1 MKIILTL
8 IILIAFLGCGNGILK
23 NENSE
28 VQELDS
34 CKTAVKFPNAKLI
47 EQQVNDSYTG
57 DINNYWG
64 DDTTKLDIKHTF
76 VNGELI
82 QSKFYYENGRVQEEY
97 NFKCQSLHGEVK
109 YFYENGKIG
118 EVIPYLFGRK
128 DGTECI
134 YDTLGII
141 RQKVIFKNDS
151 IIGEP
156 IVFDESG
163 NKIMKDE

>member
-8 IILIAFLGCGNGILK
+8 IILIAFLGCGNSTLK
-23 NENSE
+23 NDNSE

-34 CKTAVKFPNAKLI
+34 CKTAVKFPNAKI
-47 EQQVNDSYTG
+47 TEQQVNDNYTG
-57 DINNYWG
+57 DLNNYWG

-118 EVIPYLFGRK
+118 KVIPHLFGRR
-128 DGTECI
+128 DGTGFI